1 MAQAPKKIDPA
12 PLGRPLT
19 FEFSG
24 KTAKNRFMKAAMSE
38 LQSSWDDKDLTK
50 RGIPSKE
57 LANLY
62 RLWGAGGY
70 GVILLGNTMIDYD
83 QLEGVGNHI
92 IPSEA
97 PFSGERFERFKDI
110 ASAAKEHGSLVYT
123 QLSHPGRQVTDN
135 IQPHPISASDVQLKG
150 SEFGSFAKPRA
161 MEQADI
167 DHVVNSFAHAAEYC
181 YKAGFDGVELHGAH
195 GYLLAQFL
203 APSTNLR
210 TDQYGGSLTNRA
222 RIIFEITD
230 AIRARVPDK
239 SFSIGIKLNSTEFQK
254 GGFTVED
261 CKVLCA
267 ELEKNNFD
275 WVELS
280 GGTYESLA
288 FVHKRE
294 STKKREAYFIE
305 FAEMI
310 MPELKKTKAYITGGL
325 RTAAGMVKALEKVDG
340 VGIGRPAAHEFDLPQ
355 KILDGVTDGAIK
367 QLIGED
373 NFMMTNAAATIQMI
387 LAGLGHQP
395 FDLRRPDHD
404 KVFQRTV
411 EKFWENRQ
419 KGGVPGPLYIEGL
432 ELQPYGTAY
441 AAA

>member
-1 MAQAPKKIDPA
+1 MAQAPEKIDPA

-38 LQSSWDDKDLTK
+38 LQSSWDDKDFAK

-70 GVILLGNTMIDYD
+70 GVILLGNTMIEYD

-310 MPELKKTKAYITGGL
+310 IPALKKTKVYITGGL
-325 RTAAGMVKALEKVDG
+325 RTAAGMVKALEKMDG
-340 VGIGRPAAHEFDLPQ
+340 VGIGRPAAHEIDLPQ
-355 KILDGVTDGAIK
+355 KILDGVTDAAIK
-367 QLIGED
+367 QLISED
-373 NFMMTNAAATIQMI
+373 IFMITNAAASIQMM
-387 LAGLGHQP
+387 LAGLGRQQL
-395 FDLRRPDHD
+395 DLSRPDHE
-404 KVFQRTV
+404 KVIQRAI
-411 EKFWENRQ
+411 EKWLGNRQ
-419 KGGVPGPLYIEGL
+419 KGGLPGPLYIEGL

>member
-1 MAQAPKKIDPA
+1 MAC
-12 PLGRPLT
+12 
-19 FEFSG
+19 S
-24 KTAKNRFMKAAMSE
+24 
-38 LQSSWDDKDLTK
+38 
-50 RGIPSKE
+50 
-57 LANLY
+57 
-62 RLWGAGGY
+62 
-70 GVILLGNTMIDYD
+70 
-83 QLEGVGNHI
+83 
-92 IPSEA
+92 
-97 PFSGERFERFKDI
+97 
-110 ASAAKEHGSLVYT
+110 
-123 QLSHPGRQVTDN
+123 
-135 IQPHPISASDVQLKG
+135 
-150 SEFGSFAKPRA
+150 
-161 MEQADI
+161 
-167 DHVVNSFAHAAEYC
+167 
-181 YKAGFDGVELHGAH
+181 

-310 MPELKKTKAYITGGL
+310 IPALKKTKVYITGGL
-325 RTAAGMVKALEKVDG
+325 RTAAGMVKALEKMDG
-340 VGIGRPAAHEFDLPQ
+340 VGIGRPAAHEIDLPQ
-355 KILDGVTDGAIK
+355 KILDGVTDAAIK
-367 QLIGED
+367 QLISED
-373 NFMMTNAAATIQMI
+373 IFMITNAAASIQ
-387 LAGLGHQP
+387 
-395 FDLRRPDHD
+395 
-404 KVFQRTV
+404 
-411 EKFWENRQ
+411 
-419 KGGVPGPLYIEGL
+419 
-432 ELQPYGTAY
+432 
-441 AAA
+441 

>member
-1 MAQAPKKIDPA
+1 MTQAPEKVDPT

-70 GVILLGNTMIDYD
+70 GVILLGNTMIEYD

-92 IPSEA
+92 IPLEA

-373 NFMMTNAAATIQMI
+373 IFMITNATASIQMM
-387 LAGLGHQP
+387 LAGLGHEP
-395 FDLRRPDHD
+395 LDLSRPDHE
-404 KVFQRTV
+404 KVIQRAI
-411 EKFWENRQ
+411 EKWLGNRQ
-419 KGGVPGPLYIEGL
+419 KGGLPGPLYIEGL